1 MTLTTPENELPFTEY
16 FHDWRDLGV
25 VKAAFPD
32 YAKAEEVWKTVR
44 EKLSETQMSVQ
55 CKTQYSTTHDAALG
69 ILNELKLRFES
80 GGVLGKKEKRFAE
93 NYLGMW
99 DPETEI
105 YENLETS
112 LDVLRA
118 AKRDTFRKIIELE
131 DQIPKLKADEERTRK
146 LYVMESEKLKDIYDE
161 LRKKHEAAEE
171 EAVAAQAEEEAA

>member
-69 ILNELKLRFES
+69 ILNEMRVNFECGAVLS
-80 GGVLGKKEKRFAE
+80 KEEKEFASRYFGVWDIEAE
-93 NYLGMW
+93 LH
-99 DPETEI
+99 
-105 YENLETS
+105 ENLEAS
-112 LDVLRA
+112 LEVLRA
-118 AKRDTFRKIIELE
+118 AKRDIFRKIIELD
-131 DQIPKLKADEERTRK
+131 DQLPKLTAEEDRLRK
-146 LYVMESEKLKDIYDE
+146 LWVMESDKIKLVWEKLKEEHDAA
-161 LRKKHEAAEE
+161 AAEE
-171 EAVAAQAEEEAA
+171 EEE